1 MGTEVHRLFLMTN
14 INNINDNNNIGVI
27 IFNLKKVEISVKHK
41 ITPMSRFI
49 CLRHSTVVSFSSLTP
64 PFVRYPEF
72 SNGCYST
79 TRNQV
84 TDVVRTG
91 FEPVIEPPLPSTQR
105 FPILGCGASN
115 QFRHLTKVK
124 LNKIWGTQ
132 LPFTPLVAYLSR
144 FTPLLLGHR
153 PFNSTPQ
160 R

>member
-1 MGTEVHRLFLMTN
+1 MGTEVYRLFLMTN
-14 INNINDNNNIGVI
+14 INNINANNNIGVI

-84 TDVVRTG
+84 TDAAPTG
-91 FEPVIEPPLPSTQR
+91 FEPVPHAVTGRYCSHSTMEPKFCSLYGNRTRDFAVKGRRLNPL
-105 FPILGCGASN
+105 SN
-115 QFRHLTKVK
+115 
-124 LNKIWGTQ
+124 
-132 LPFTPLVAYLSR
+132 
-144 FTPLLLGHR
+144 R
-153 PFNSTPQ
+153 PF
-160 R
+160 